1 MTNLIYEA
9 IRQNIVSRRCI
20 TTFTCS
26 IYRKHSLPYIQVT
39 LLVLNNKERE
49 KICTVDSSSVK
60 VDMEVRFVKAEDQ
73 MKRSVCTE
81 EERLC
86 FWQPLNYQMTEC
98 TTDFFNLCIYRRR
111 LTECWMC
118 FCIAAFQSL
127 FPVKEDVWSWWN
139 QQIFYC
145 NCWLSRFMR
154 D

>member
-86 FWQPLNYQMTEC
+86 F
-98 TTDFFNLCIYRRR
+98 
-111 LTECWMC
+111 
-118 FCIAAFQSL
+118 
-127 FPVKEDVWSWWN
+127 
-139 QQIFYC
+139 
-145 NCWLSRFMR
+145 
-154 D
+154 